1 MFTGFLN
8 LLHRNKKKPHD
19 NQRQLKSY
27 GMVKNLTYII
37 LFNWDWNDPHLSGQ
51 FLITL
56 GLPLQWNIQP
66 SNIIQKNMIME
77 QQLFNAIYWD
87 FSVFKHGDFPQ
98 QTVVYQRALC
108 FFPMNCGDF
117 FKYKFRLPKGISP
130 ADIQA
135 SPLQNSGASCCSCDF
150 QLIWLVLPGHAKL
163 KTYEVTWA
171 PLTWISSCWT
181 MISGYPYIL
190 YTSLY
195 INVFSKRN
203 IVSCCVMLC
212 HIVSYCVIASLP
224 IKSAVCCPTSAVVL
238 LYTINICLHRHISII
253 WNMIVDTMGYID
265 LDIYIYVYTVL

>member
-1 MFTGFLN
+1 
-8 LLHRNKKKPHD
+8 
-19 NQRQLKSY
+19 
-27 GMVKNLTYII
+27 
-37 LFNWDWNDPHLSGQ
+37 
-51 FLITL
+51 
-56 GLPLQWNIQP
+56 
-66 SNIIQKNMIME
+66 
-77 QQLFNAIYWD
+77 
-87 FSVFKHGDFPQ
+87 
-98 QTVVYQRALC
+98 
-108 FFPMNCGDF
+108 MNCGDF

-190 YTSLY
+190 IHHCTSM
-195 INVFSKRN
+195 FSLKETLCHV
-203 IVSCCVMLC
+203 VSCCVVSCCVISC
-212 HIVSYCVIASLP
+212 HVVSYCVIASLP

-238 LYTINICLHRHISII
+238 FYSINICLHRHISIM

-265 LDIYIYVYTVL
+265 LYIYIDMYIYRIINPNYIHIHIPWISRYSLSYPVTV